1 MSRKSSNG
9 DRKPF
14 RDINLRFINILDE
27 LKKRKEISTYT
38 DFAVNIN
45 QNKQGIQDIKA
56 ANKSLSVHTLRLL
69 KTIFP
74 TINLDYII
82 MGGEEEMFINPEKEN
97 KSGKMEYLIDKI
109 AEQAEEIGRLKEMLY
124 KKESGA

>member
-82 MGGEEEMFINPEKEN
+82 MGGEEEMFINLEKEN